1 MGYLEEWLLEY
12 EMEEQRSDEHESLTT
27 INKEAQYA

>member
-12 EMEEQRSDEHESLTT
+12 EMEESLCDEHQGLLSTY
-27 INKEAQYA
+27 KEYE